1 MIRFLRFIARLIIC
15 IPMIIKLPLELANIF
30 IEEIINILDFS
41 IDKLVEFYDKY
52 IDKDSVKYK

>member
-15 IPMIIKLPLELANIF
+15 IPMIIKLPFELANIF
-30 IEEIINILDFS
+30 VEGIINILDFS

>member
-1 MIRFLRFIARLIIC
+1 MIRFIRCIGRLIIY
-15 IPMIIKLPLELANIF
+15 IPIIVEWPFELANVF
-30 IEEIINILDFS
+30 IEGIINLLDFS

>member
-1 MIRFLRFIARLIIC
+1 MIRFLRLIARLLIC
-15 IPMIIKLPLELANIF
+15 IPMIINLPFELANIF
-30 IEEIINILDFS
+30 IEGIINILDFS